1 MLLTLIA
8 WIGGYGVFLS
18 NIQAVT
24 PQDPKTNTDAV
35 VVLTGGNYRITTGL
49 TLFSQQSAPT
59 LFISGVH
66 PSVDEKEIRLMW
78 KGKTELPDC
87 CIILGH
93 EATTTFENALE
104 TEEWIKEN
112 NIKSIRLVT
121 STYHMKRA
129 LMEFHNIVKDT
140 KIIPHPVEIP
150 DYKKE
155 DLLFWKITFDEYNKV
170 LYRTGIFYLERQG
183 ILK

>member
-1 MLLTLIA
+1 MLLTLMV
-8 WIGGYGVFLS
+8 WIGGYGMFLS
-18 NIQAVT
+18 NIQAVI
-24 PQDPKTNTDAV
+24 PQQTGTKTDAI

-49 TLFSQQSAPT
+49 NLFAQEQAPK

-66 PSVDEKEIRLMW
+66 PSVDEQEIRLMW
-78 KGKTELPDC
+78 RSEDPLPDC

-93 EATTTFENALE
+93 EAKTTFENALE
-104 TEEWIKEN
+104 TEEWVKEN

-129 LMEFHNIVKDT
+129 LMEFKNIVQDT

-155 DLLFWKITFDEYNKV
+155 DVIFWKITFDEYNKV
-170 LYRTGIFYLERQG
+170 IYRTGIFYLEKQG